1 MLLLAVNIGNEYVK
15 IYIKMSENCFH
26 GGNSTSKNQPLHCTV
41 CPLRMNAKSL

>member
-26 GGNSTSKNQPLHCTV
+26 RISSDIWILSMIPIL
-41 CPLRMNAKSL
+41 P